1 MWAVSWKNG
10 EMGECE
16 WSAETQRRLLRL
28 SLLHLKE
35 EYEKTG
41 WRVAEVE
48 DAMEELIPGN
58 LFVFVGANII
68 CLSESRP
75 WFSAERVLT
84 EEFVDPNIGLE
95 TVVEICKYAA
105 EVVDVRRF
113 TVGTRA
119 AANQRH
125 AGLAKLYQKQGLSVS
140 TVELVGVV
148 HGQQEDSEDTSQV

>member
-1 MWAVSWKNG
+1 MWSVSWKG
-10 EMGECE
+10 GAMVECE

-28 SLLHLKE
+28 SLLYLKT

-41 WRVAEVE
+41 WRVAEVD

-58 LFVFVGANII
+58 LFVFVGPHIV
-68 CLSESRP
+68 CLSECRP

-84 EEFVDPNIGLE
+84 EEFVDPNIGLD
-95 TVVEICKYAA
+95 TVVDICRHAA
-105 EVVDVRRF
+105 NVVDVRRF

-140 TVELVGVV
+140 TVELVGVI
-148 HGQQEDSEDTSQV
+148 HGQQENQEDRG